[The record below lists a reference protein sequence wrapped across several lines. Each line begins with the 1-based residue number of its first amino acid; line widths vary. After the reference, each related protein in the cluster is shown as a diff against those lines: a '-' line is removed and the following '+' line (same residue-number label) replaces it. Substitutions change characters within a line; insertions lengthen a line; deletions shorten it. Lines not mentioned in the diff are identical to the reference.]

1 MSLNNSPL
9 KFNNQTEFVPA
20 KPPEKTMTTYE
31 RLDAAE
37 KELRSALGSVTSSA
51 SATSLRKLLN
61 IIEDVEKVKRAFVVS
76 NELQFSTTDS
86 SAQNYSEYI
95 SDSDNVNF
103 DLTDPVF
110 AAGPVNIP
118 GASGQDVIT
127 FS

>member
-9 KFNNQTEFVPA
+9 NFNNQTEFVPA

-37 KELRSALGSVTSSA
+37 KELRSALGSVTGSA

-61 IIEDVEKVKRAFVVS
+61 IIEDVEKVKRAFAGS

-86 SAQNYSEYI
+86 SFQNYSEYI
-95 SDSDNVNF
+95 SDSGNVNF